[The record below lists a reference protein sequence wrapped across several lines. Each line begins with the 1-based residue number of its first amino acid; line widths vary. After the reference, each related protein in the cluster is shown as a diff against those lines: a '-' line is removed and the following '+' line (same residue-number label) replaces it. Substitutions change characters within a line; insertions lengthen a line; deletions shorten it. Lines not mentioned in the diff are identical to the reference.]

1 MQPAEYQ
8 ISRRVDSDPLEIMV
22 IMERRPLSLLFRT
35 ARLVVSLTLAGCAS
49 LVQAQPNEHTGIDLI
64 GINMSG
70 ANFAPHITPGKVGTN
85 YFYPEEKYFEYY
97 ASKNIRLIRFPFIWE
112 RLQHDLYKGVNFDQ
126 MRLLRRTL
134 DFAAKHDQQ
143 VILDMHNYA
152 RYKGKLIGS
161 PQVPYEAYATVWRKL
176 AQEFKDHPALL
187 GYDIMNEPHS
197 TDGLWPAAAQ
207 AAVDAIRQVDMDS
220 LIFVEGDRWAST
232 FHWRYVNEDFL
243 INDPADKIIYEGH
256 LYLDKDFSGRYA
268 KDEVVDPML
277 GVERVRPFVEW
288 LKENNL
294 KGFLGEYGVPGH
306 SESMLVAMDN
316 LLDYL
321 NENCMPS
328 AYWAG
333 GPGWGKYVLAVEPV
347 DGKDRPQMEVLQK
360 NISNNC
366 TEYGPKQ
373 QR

>member
-1 MQPAEYQ
+1 
-8 ISRRVDSDPLEIMV
+8 
-22 IMERRPLSLLFRT
+22 MERRSLPPLFT
-35 ARLVVSLTLAGCAS
+35 TIRLVASLALMGCVSLA
-49 LVQAQPNEHTGIDLI
+49 QAQPSEKNAGIDLV

-85 YFYPEEKYFEYY
+85 YFYPEKTYFKYY
-97 ASKNIRLIRFPFIWE
+97 ADKNIRLIRFPFIWE

-126 MRLLRRTL
+126 IRLLRRTL
-134 DFAAKHDQQ
+134 DFAAEHDQKI
-143 VILDMHNYA
+143 ILDMHNYG

-161 PQVPYEAYATVWRKL
+161 PEVPYEAYASVWRKL
-176 AQEFKDHPALL
+176 AEEFKDHPALL

-197 TDGLWPAAAQ
+197 TKGLWPAAAQ
-207 AAVDAIRQVDMDS
+207 AAVDAIRQVDMKT

-232 FHWRYVNEDFL
+232 FHWRMVNEDFL
-243 INDPADKIIYEGH
+243 IEDPAEKIIYEGH

-268 KDEVVDPML
+268 NDETVDPML
-277 GVERVRPFVEW
+277 GVERARPFVEW

-316 LLDYL
+316 LLGYL

-333 GPGWGKYVLAVEPV
+333 GPGWGEYVLAVEPI

-366 TEYGPKQ
+366 TEFGPASQ
-373 QR
+373 Q

>member
-1 MQPAEYQ
+1 MESRFFTTLFKTIKLTAGLAIVSSISLGYAQAEE
-8 ISRRVDSDPLEIMV
+8 SGS
-22 IMERRPLSLLFRT
+22 
-35 ARLVVSLTLAGCAS
+35 
-49 LVQAQPNEHTGIDLI
+49 GIDLV

-85 YFYPEEKYFEYY
+85 YFYPEKKYFKYY
-97 ASKNIRLIRFPFIWE
+97 AEKNIRLIRFPFIWE
-112 RLQHDLYKGVNFDQ
+112 RVQHDLHKGINFDQ
-126 MRLLRRTL
+126 MRLLKRTL
-134 DFAAKHDQQ
+134 DYAAEHDQKI
-143 VILDMHNYA
+143 ILDMHNYG

-161 PQVPYEAYATVWRKL
+161 PEVPYKAYADVWRKL
-176 AQEFKDHPALL
+176 AEEFKGHPALL

-197 TDGLWPAAAQ
+197 TNGLWPGAAQ
-207 AAVDAIRQVDMDS
+207 AAVDAIREVDMDT

-243 INDPADKIIYEGH
+243 IKDPADKIVYEGH

-268 KDEVVDPML
+268 ADEKVDPML
-277 GVERVRPFVEW
+277 GIERVRPFVEW

-294 KGFLGEYGVPGH
+294 KGFLGEYGVPAH

-316 LLDYL
+316 LLGFL

-333 GPGWGKYVLAVEPV
+333 GPGWGEYVLAVEPI
-347 DGKDRPQMEVLQK
+347 DGKDRPQMDVLQK
-360 NISNNC
+360 HISNNC
-366 TEYGPKQ
+366 TEYGPASTH
-373 QR
+373 

>member
-1 MQPAEYQ
+1 
-8 ISRRVDSDPLEIMV
+8 
-22 IMERRPLSLLFRT
+22 MERRLH
-35 ARLVVSLTLAGCAS
+35 LTLLNMMKLAAGVALIS
-49 LVQAQPNEHTGIDLI
+49 GMTVAQAEQSADSQGIDLV

-85 YFYPEEKYFEYY
+85 YFYPEKKYFKYY
-97 ASKNIRLIRFPFIWE
+97 ADKNIRLIRFPFIWE

-126 MRLLRRTL
+126 MRLLKRTL
-134 DFAAKHDQQ
+134 DYAAEHDQK

-161 PQVPYEAYATVWRKL
+161 PEVPYEAYANVWRKL
-176 AQEFKDHPALL
+176 AKAFKDHPALL

-197 TDGLWPAAAQ
+197 TNGLWPAAAQ
-207 AAVDAIRQVDMDS
+207 AAVDAIREVDMNS

-243 INDPADKIIYEGH
+243 IKDPADKIIYEGH
-256 LYLDKDFSGRYA
+256 LYLDKDHSGRYA
-268 KDEVVDPML
+268 NDETVDPML

-294 KGFLGEYGVPGH
+294 KGFLGEYGLPGH
-306 SESMLVAMDN
+306 SESMLTAMDN
-316 LLDYL
+316 LLGYL
-321 NENCMPS
+321 NENCIPS

-333 GPGWGKYVLAVEPV
+333 GPGWGKYPLAIEPIN
-347 DGKDRPQMEVLQK
+347 GQDRPQMHVLQK
-360 NISNNC
+360 HIANTC
-366 TEYGPKQ
+366 TEFGPQ
-373 QR
+373 PNP

>member
-1 MQPAEYQ
+1 MK
-8 ISRRVDSDPLEIMV
+8 RRSLPPL
-22 IMERRPLSLLFRT
+22 FT
-35 ARLVVSLTLAGCAS
+35 AIRLVASLALMGCVSLA
-49 LVQAQPNEHTGIDLI
+49 QAQPSEKNAGIDLV

-85 YFYPEEKYFEYY
+85 YFYPEKKYFKYY
-97 ASKNIRLIRFPFIWE
+97 ADKNIRLIRFPFIWE

-126 MRLLRRTL
+126 IRLLRRTL
-134 DFAAKHDQQ
+134 DFAAEHDQKI
-143 VILDMHNYA
+143 ILDMHNYG

-161 PQVPYEAYATVWRKL
+161 PEVPYEAYASVWRKL
-176 AQEFKDHPALL
+176 AEEFKDHPALL

-197 TDGLWPAAAQ
+197 TKGLWPAAAQ
-207 AAVDAIRQVDMDS
+207 AAVDAIRQVDMKT

-232 FHWRYVNEDFL
+232 FHWRMVNEDFL
-243 INDPADKIIYEGH
+243 IEDPAEKIIYEGH

-268 KDEVVDPML
+268 NDETVDPML
-277 GVERVRPFVEW
+277 GVERARPFVEW

-316 LLDYL
+316 LLGYL

-333 GPGWGKYVLAVEPV
+333 GPGWGEYVLAVEPI

-366 TEYGPKQ
+366 TEFGPASQ
-373 QR
+373 Q